1 MIVTNS
7 ITAAKIN
14 SNGLSIKDAYGNIIL
29 AAGSALDFSNVGGST
44 KPANNATVGATFG
57 TNISGQIT
65 AATAST
71 YIASL
76 AVDTLQLKDNAITSA
91 WTDNM
96 AVKQALSTAGTWVTK
111 TFTSFTVPVAG
122 KLVVIIHSTYH
133 NFGTASNLR
142 MQCIHFVNGSASTV
156 EYPSFFLN
164 AAAVNASLSPLG
176 GISTAGT
183 SATHTS
189 SEELIVTAGQT
200 ITVEITAWA
209 ASANSTLY
217 LLDGWFVASLYKK

>member
-1 MIVTNS
+1 
-7 ITAAKIN
+7 
-14 SNGLSIKDAYGNIIL
+14 
-29 AAGSALDFSNVGGST
+29 
-44 KPANNATVGATFG
+44 
-57 TNISGQIT
+57 
-65 AATAST
+65 
-71 YIASL
+71 
-76 AVDTLQLKDNAITSA
+76 
-91 WTDNM
+91 
-96 AVKQALSTAGTWVTK
+96 
-111 TFTSFTVPVAG
+111 
-122 KLVVIIHSTYH
+122 
-133 NFGTASNLR
+133 

-217 LLDGWFVASLYKK
+217 LLDSWFVASLYKK